1 MLDLQLG
8 LVVASLTGLAS
19 FETTTHH
26 LSSFTVQIYVLGTYS
41 WHTNFSIKAI
51 IFLLGIAL
59 TPRSEKPLMTSSSAS
74 MNVFQRDAFHSP
86 ETDVSV
92 LSDRR
97 YPHLCKNTSF
107 VTSTGQNHRE
117 IKHETMFHA
126 LGPAKAAAL
135 PAFHVSDGAGNTGCF
150 CESFLEKERHPAGKR
165 PYKVTKM
172 KTSVAF

>member
-1 MLDLQLG
+1 ME
-8 LVVASLTGLAS
+8 ASLTGLAS

-59 TPRSEKPLMTSSSAS
+59 TPRSEKPLITSSSAS

-126 LGPAKAAAL
+126 LGPCKSSS
-135 PAFHVSDGAGNTGCF
+135 PSCVSCF
-150 CESFLEKERHPAGKR
+150 RRSWQHRMLF
-165 PYKVTKM
+165 
-172 KTSVAF
+172 